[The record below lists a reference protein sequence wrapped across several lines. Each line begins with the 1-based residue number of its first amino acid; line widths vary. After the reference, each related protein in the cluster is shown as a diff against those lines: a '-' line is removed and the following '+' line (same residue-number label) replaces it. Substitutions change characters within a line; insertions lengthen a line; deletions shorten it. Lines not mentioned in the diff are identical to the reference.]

1 MTINCLF
8 LEVFYCNCQFIAHVS
23 IVAGS
28 KTMCTAIA
36 SMSQLFGVPT
46 RNSCCYS
53 KAGSSQSTIR
63 VGKYFWQL
71 FQVWRSYSECLLG
84 IDVAIP
90 GRATGPYAL
99 LELLHQ
105 SKWEKIWS
113 TIWFVGF
120 EFIWGKVFGNLNWNS
135 YFSVNFNLS
144 ETCVYILLMY

>member
-71 FQVWRSYSECLLG
+71 FQVLRSYSECHMCRA
-84 IDVAIP
+84 ICPTRVASSEQMRKNMIHNLI
-90 GRATGPYAL
+90 RRL
-99 LELLHQ
+99 RVHMRQ
-105 SKWEKIWS
+105 
-113 TIWFVGF
+113 GF
-120 EFIWGKVFGNLNWNS
+120 WKFKLKQLFLRK
-135 YFSVNFNLS
+135 L
-144 ETCVYILLMY
+144 